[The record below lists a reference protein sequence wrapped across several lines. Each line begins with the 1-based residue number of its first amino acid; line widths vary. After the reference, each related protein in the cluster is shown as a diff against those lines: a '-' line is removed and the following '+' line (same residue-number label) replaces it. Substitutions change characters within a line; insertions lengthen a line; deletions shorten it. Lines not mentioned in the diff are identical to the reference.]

1 MVLEG
6 IVGSDVVDLVL
17 MGGSQRRLLFM
28 IGMSTR
34 AFLLHSVNF
43 CLHGWYFALGF
54 GQLVCSVQSVLLD
67 SQLFGEDIFLFFQGL
82 ELEAQ
87 GGELILVGPRGICT
101 FGNSVGWVVVICWG
115 LCGKVFLRGSGIM
128 LGVAHG
134 WVCGFPLCLCHRGL
148 VYELGTRWAPLLD
161 STLLYDPS
169 KIHTRR

>member
-67 SQLFGEDIFLFFQGL
+67 S
-82 ELEAQ
+82 
-87 GGELILVGPRGICT
+87 
-101 FGNSVGWVVVICWG
+101 
-115 LCGKVFLRGSGIM
+115 
-128 LGVAHG
+128 
-134 WVCGFPLCLCHRGL
+134 
-148 VYELGTRWAPLLD
+148 
-161 STLLYDPS
+161 
-169 KIHTRR
+169 